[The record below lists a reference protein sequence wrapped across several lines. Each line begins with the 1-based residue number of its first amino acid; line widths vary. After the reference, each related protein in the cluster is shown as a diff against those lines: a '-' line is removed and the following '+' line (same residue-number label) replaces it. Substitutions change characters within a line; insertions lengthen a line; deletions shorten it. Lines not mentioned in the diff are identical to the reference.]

1 MRIQKK
7 RHFQFFI
14 SAEPDEISLP
24 QGSPVPG
31 KKSSESS
38 AKEDSGIPKVAAA
51 SAHSLP
57 KQHLDDVFIKL
68 QIQKVKPL
76 TGVLGRNSVPINI
89 FLLFFFFFLKLL
101 GPSFKL

>member
-89 FLLFFFFFLKLL
+89 FLLFFFF
-101 GPSFKL
+101 S